1 MTRALHPRSLS
12 AVIAILL
19 LAVAVAACG
28 GTQGTVSVDDPMLSE
43 SRARAI
49 AQDAIEAFSA
59 CDHDAW
65 TLNWSNELKA
75 ESDASE
81 FAPYC
86 NGYVLAHGPFEA
98 IEAVAHVP
106 AETTGYVRWNV
117 TARFGTGPVTF
128 SFVIHAAGEEIEG
141 YIIDPP
147 R

>member
-1 MTRALHPRSLS
+1 MA
-12 AVIAILL
+12 LL
-19 LAVAVAACG
+19 LLVVAITACG
-28 GTQGTVSVDDPMLSE
+28 GAQGTGSVDDPKLTE
-43 SRARAI
+43 DRAKAI
-49 AQDAIEAFSA
+49 AQSAIEAFSI

-65 TLNWSNELKA
+65 TANWAASLKA
-75 ESDASE
+75 ESDPSQ

-98 IEAVAHVP
+98 IEAVEHVP
-106 AETTGYVRWNV
+106 AETSGYVRWDV

-128 SFVIHAAGEEIEG
+128 SFIIHAAGEQIEG